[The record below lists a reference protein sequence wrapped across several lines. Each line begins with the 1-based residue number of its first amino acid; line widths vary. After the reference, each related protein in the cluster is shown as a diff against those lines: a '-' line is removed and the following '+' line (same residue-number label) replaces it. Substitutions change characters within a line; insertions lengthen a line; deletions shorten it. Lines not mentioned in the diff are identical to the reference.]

1 MQVQKTF
8 RHVWLVVGFG
18 LLLLSLSSCAS
29 LHDGKGFEHKPG
41 ESEIKHKH

>member
-1 MQVQKTF
+1 MQVQKLL

-18 LLLLSLSSCAS
+18 LLLLSLSGCAS
-29 LHDGKGFEHKPG
+29 LHDVKGFEHKPG